1 MNTTAEIQCDA
12 LVGPTHNYAGVAW
25 GNLASMKHGQQTANP
40 QLAALQ
46 GLAKMELVAGL
57 GITQL
62 VLPPHERPDLGLLR
76 RLGFCGSDAQ
86 VIRRAMRH
94 APPLAAAWSAAAMW
108 AANAASVSPS
118 ADCAD
123 GRIHFTPANLIGQ
136 LHRSIEAATTARILR
151 TIFSAPQF
159 FVHHDPLPPVP
170 ALGDEGAA
178 NQLRLVPP
186 GGRRGLELF
195 IYGIDT
201 AAHADSG
208 GRPGHRFPARQTAAA
223 SAAVARNHGLHSRA
237 VGFIRQNPVA
247 IDAGVFHND
256 VISLS
261 QDNVLICH
269 EHAFAAGAVEDIRQ
283 RYRTLFRAEPV
294 VHIVPARRFS
304 LADAVDTYL
313 FNSQLLTLPDGR
325 RLWLAPEECQRHRRA
340 MAVLQSL
347 QDQGTFSRL
356 EFINVRQSMHNGGG
370 PACLRLRV
378 PVTPAELAA
387 VHRGVMLTPALARR
401 LRQWIKRHYRDRL
414 SPRDLADPRL
424 ITESRAA
431 LDELTKILHLPKL
444 YDFQRRH
451 GIATLPG

>member
-1 MNTTAEIQCDA
+1 MNATAEIQCDA
-12 LVGPTHNYAGVAW
+12 LVGPTHNYAGIAW

-40 QLAALQ
+40 RLAALQ

-62 VLPPHERPDLGLLR
+62 VLPPHQRPDLGLLR

-94 APPLAAAWSAAAMW
+94 APPLAAAAWSAAAMW

-151 TIFSAPQF
+151 AIFSAPQF
-159 FVHHDPLPPVP
+159 FAHHDPLPPVP

-178 NQLRLVPP
+178 NQLRLAPP

-201 AAHADSG
+201 AAHADCSG
-208 GRPGHRFPARQTAAA
+208 KPGHRFPARQTAAA

-237 VGFIRQNPVA
+237 VAFIRQNPTA

-269 EHAFAAGAVEDIRQ
+269 EYAFAAGAMEDIRR
-283 RYRTLFRAEPV
+283 RYCALFRAEPV
-294 VHIVPARRFS
+294 VHTVPARHFS
-304 LADAVDTYL
+304 LVDAVNTYL

-325 RLWLAPEECQRHRRA
+325 MLWLAPEECQHHRRA
-340 MAVLQSL
+340 MDVLQSL
-347 QDQGTFSRL
+347 QDRGIFSVL
-356 EFINVRQSMHNGGG
+356 KFINVRQSMRNGGG

-378 PVTPAELAA
+378 VATAVELAA
-387 VHRGVMLTPALARR
+387 VHQGVMLTATLAKR
-401 LRQWIKRHYRDRL
+401 LRQWIQRHYRDRL
-414 SPRDLADPRL
+414 SPQDLADPKL
-424 ITESRAA
+424 ISESCAA
-431 LDELTKILHLPKL
+431 LDELMTILC
-444 YDFQRRH
+444 
-451 GIATLPG
+451 LPGIYDL

>member
-1 MNTTAEIQCDA
+1 MKITVEIQCDG
-12 LVGPTHNYAGVAW
+12 LVGPTHNYAGLAW
-25 GNLASMKHGQQTANP
+25 GNLASMRHGQQTANP
-40 QLAALQ
+40 RLAALQ

-62 VLPPHERPDLGLLR
+62 VLPPHQRPDLGLLR

-94 APPLAAAWSAAAMW
+94 APPLAAWSAAAMW

-151 TIFSAPQF
+151 AIFSTPQF
-159 FVHHDPLPPVP
+159 FAHHDPLPPVP

-178 NQLRLVPP
+178 NQLRLAPP
-186 GGRRGLELF
+186 GGRRGLEIF
-195 IYGIDT
+195 VYGSDGLASANT
-201 AAHADSG
+201 AD
-208 GRPGHRFPARQTAAA
+208 RPARRYPARQTAAA

-237 VGFIRQNPVA
+237 VAFIRQNPAA

-256 VISLS
+256 VIALS

-269 EHAFAAGAVEDIRQ
+269 EHAFATGAVEDIRR
-283 RYRTLFRAEPV
+283 RYRMLFRTEPV
-294 VHIVPARRFS
+294 ICVVPDRRFS

-325 RLWLAPEECQRHRRA
+325 RLWLAPEECQHHRRA
-340 MAVLQSL
+340 MDVLQSL
-347 QDQGTFSRL
+347 QDQGIFAVL
-356 EFINVRQSMHNGGG
+356 KFVNVRQSMHNGGG

-378 PVTPAELAA
+378 VATAVELAA
-387 VHRGVMLTPALARR
+387 VHQGVMLTATLAGR
-401 LRQWIKRHYRDRL
+401 LRQWIQRHYRDRL
-414 SPRDLADPRL
+414 SPRDLADPKL
-424 ITESRAA
+424 SSESCAA
-431 LDELTKILHLPKL
+431 LDELVTILC
-444 YDFQRRH
+444 
-451 GIATLPG
+451 LPGIYDL